1 MIDGKDL
8 HLAAHSAGG
17 AAGSTFVLRL
27 YVAGNSPQS
36 QRAIERAKSFC
47 ENHLKG
53 DYELSIV
60 DLYQQPELA
69 EEAQILALPT
79 LVKSLPRP
87 LQQFIGDL
95 SNTDRLLLAL
105 DIGALPKP

>member
-1 MIDGKDL
+1 MTDSKDL
-8 HLAAHSAGG
+8 HPAASTTGSTAD
-17 AAGSTFVLRL
+17 STFVLRL

-36 QRAIERAKSFC
+36 QRAIERAKLFC
-47 ENHLKG
+47 ERHLKG

-69 EEAQILALPT
+69 GEAQILALPT

-105 DIGALPKP
+105 DIGDRPNP